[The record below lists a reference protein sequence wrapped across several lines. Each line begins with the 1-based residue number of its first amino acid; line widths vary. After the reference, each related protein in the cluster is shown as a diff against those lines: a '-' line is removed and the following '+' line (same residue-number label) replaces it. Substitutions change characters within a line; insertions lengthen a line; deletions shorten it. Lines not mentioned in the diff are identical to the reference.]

1 MRNPLRGTGAG
12 RRTIDVLSFAL
23 VPLAILLAWQ
33 TVVVTG
39 VVREGLLPTP
49 GEVAAT
55 WWDLVT
61 GTTGEAGRYSAELG
75 EHAGAS
81 LVRVA
86 AGFAVAVVLGVG
98 LGLAIGLSPAMERI
112 LDPTIQVLRNIP
124 ITALVPVAILFFG
137 ISDRPAVFLIALGA
151 VFPTVVNTTY
161 GVKQVDR
168 LFVRS
173 GEMMGASRWQL
184 VTRIVLPAAS
194 PAIFTGVRLSMGVAW
209 VLVVVSELIAVR
221 SGLGYLLYD
230 AYQFFSPDVM
240 LAAMLTIGLLGFLS
254 DRLILFVR
262 DRALAWNRLQTIR
275 G

>member
-1 MRNPLRGTGAG
+1 MRRVLE
-12 RRTIDVLSFAL
+12 VLSFTL
-23 VPLAILLAWQ
+23 VPVAILIAWQ
-33 TVVVTG
+33 AVVVTG
-39 VVREGLLPTP
+39 VVREGLLPLP
-49 GEVAAT
+49 DEVAAT
-55 WWDLVT
+55 WWDLLT
-61 GTTGEAGRYSAELG
+61 GSTGEAGRYSAELG

-86 AGFAVAVVLGVG
+86 AGFAIAVVLGVA
-98 LGLAIGLSPAMERI
+98 LGLAIGLSPVTERI

-137 ISDRPAVFLIALGA
+137 ISDRPAIFLIALGA

-168 LFVRS
+168 LFVRT

-254 DRLILFVR
+254 DRLILFIR

>member
-1 MRNPLRGTGAG
+1 M
-12 RRTIDVLSFAL
+12 LSFAL

>member
-81 LVRVA
+81 LVRVT

>member
-1 MRNPLRGTGAG
+1 MRNPLRGTGGG

-254 DRLILFVR
+254 DRLILLVR

>member
-1 MRNPLRGTGAG
+1 MRNPLRGTDAG